1 MKTMK
6 QIESNKRSFIKSLL
20 WFCMYYLF
28 FCNFC
33 IDVLGL
39 PSAVSYG
46 IDFIL
51 LFILFF
57 SLISRRIYDFSGR
70 YYTIF
75 LMWIGILFAST
86 LAGLFIVYGS
96 PLLYLW
102 GLRNTFRYYILVWAC
117 SIFLDLTDIPRML
130 SYFKMSFVIN
140 LVLCT
145 IEYAMG
151 YRGDNIGGMF
161 GTATGCNGYLNLFLI
176 IIVAISTIE
185 YLNKTR
191 SMGELV
197 FILLGSFYM
206 MAIAELKVFVFELA
220 AISILAILHSKYSA
234 RDIVLVVLG
243 VAGFLGGIA
252 MLGYFFENF
261 GFDFFFSGEIF
272 DYLGDRGYTGSGD
285 LNRFNAVPEL
295 YRRFLSENVGGM
307 LFGIG
312 LGNASYSDAFSFFNS
327 SFYLTYQ
334 DLHYQWFSD
343 ALVYI
348 ETGAI
353 GLVLFESFFVGVF
366 FACRKLRKNKALW
379 TELPNQAAIETMVQ
393 VAGVVALMSIF
404 VSVYNSSLH
413 TDAGYMVYFL
423 LSVPIVIDRQLALKK
438 SPPEHR
444 VRRYKR
450 V

>member
-1 MKTMK
+1 
-6 QIESNKRSFIKSLL
+6 
-20 WFCMYYLF
+20 
-28 FCNFC
+28 
-33 IDVLGL
+33 
-39 PSAVSYG
+39 
-46 IDFIL
+46 
-51 LFILFF
+51 
-57 SLISRRIYDFSGR
+57 
-70 YYTIF
+70 
-75 LMWIGILFAST
+75 
-86 LAGLFIVYGS
+86 
-96 PLLYLW
+96 
-102 GLRNTFRYYILVWAC
+102 
-117 SIFLDLTDIPRML
+117 ML
-130 SYFKMSFVIN
+130 SYFKMAFVIN

-161 GTATGCNGYLNLFLI
+161 GTASGCNGYLNLFLI
-176 IIVAISTIE
+176 IIVAISMIE
-185 YLNKTR
+185 YLNKVR
-191 SMGELV
+191 SIGELV

-206 MAIAELKVFVFELA
+206 MAIAELKVFVFELL
-220 AISILAILHSKYSA
+220 AILILAILHSKYSA
-234 RDIVLVVLG
+234 RDIVLVALG
-243 VAGFLGGIA
+243 VAGFFLGIV
-252 MLGYFFENF
+252 MLGYFFDNF

-272 DYLGDRGYTGSGD
+272 DYLSDRGYTDSGD

-393 VAGVVALMSIF
+393 VTGVVALMSIF